1 MGWSGQWSLLLS
13 LAVGAMAS
21 SRFLADFGCS
31 SFADLIE
38 QDLSSRNPPPP
49 NPAEDAAGASAEE
62 FEDEEEEEEEQKATD
77 QEVIVEE
84 ASSLS
89 VPSGSSSCSASRHQ
103 RPTEPDGQ
111 PQPRRPAEPDDGQR
125 QPRPSVIPP
134 WRSEPAPTP
143 GPPAPPKAV
152 PGRPSSA
159 FEQPAGT
166 ASAAESAAAEA
177 KARALAVYRMAE
189 QMVRQAAAADA
200 ARIGENVSAKAYASA
215 EATFAHE
222 GQIRWQDRGPRGD
235 DAPERWKGQKRRP
248 NGRYANR
255 GGDPE
260 RNAWYVAKAAAKAKA
275 KGKGKDKC
283 GKGKGSKS
291 KDGKIKS

>member
-1 MGWSGQWSLLLS
+1 
-13 LAVGAMAS
+13 MAS

-31 SFADLIE
+31 SFEDLIE
-38 QDLSSRNPPPP
+38 QDWSSRNPPPP
-49 NPAEDAAGASAEE
+49 NPAEDAARASAEE

-89 VPSGSSSCSASRHQ
+89 VPSSSASCSAGIRQ
-103 RPTEPDGQ
+103 RLAEPDGQ
-111 PQPRRPAEPDDGQR
+111 PQPRPY
-125 QPRPSVIPP
+125 VFPP
-134 WRSEPAPTP
+134 WRSEPAPMP
-143 GPPAPPKAV
+143 GHPAPPKAV
-152 PGRPSSA
+152 PARPSSA

-235 DAPERWKGQKRRP
+235 DAPEHWRGQKRRP
-248 NGRYANR
+248 GGRYANR

-260 RNAWYVAKAAAKAKA
+260 RNAWYAAKAAAAKAKA

-283 GKGKGSKS
+283 GTGKGSKS
-291 KDGKIKS
+291 KDGKNKS